1 MTLQRPAHSSTR
13 SRSLSMGASRR
24 AGVPLKAFMLCA
36 LIMITACSLSAQ
48 QKEGIKQIDFT
59 KSTRGYEERIRVT
72 PDSVVVR
79 IENFRAD
86 EKVQQSGRK
95 LAAKEWRALLK
106 TLKNVPLQTIP
117 GLPSPG
123 MQRASDAA
131 LQGTL
136 LVTTTQ
142 QTYAHSFD
150 NEDPNAKL
158 VPLLKAVKA
167 LGASVKHH

>member
-1 MTLQRPAHSSTR
+1 MTLQLHTHSPIGT
-13 SRSLSMGASRR
+13 RSLSIRTPR
-24 AGVPLKAFMLCA
+24 IPKIQFKAFLLSTLMV
-36 LIMITACSLSAQ
+36 MTACSLSAQ
-48 QKEGIKQIDFT
+48 KKDAIKQIDFT

-72 PDSVVVR
+72 PDSVVMR
-79 IENFRAD
+79 IENFRAE

-95 LAAKEWRALLK
+95 LASGEWRALLK
-106 TLKNVPLQTIP
+106 TLKKVPLESIP
-117 GLPSPG
+117 NLPSPG

-136 LVTTTQ
+136 QVTTPQ

-167 LGASVKHH
+167 LVSSGKHH

>member
-1 MTLQRPAHSSTR
+1 MTLQRPAHSPTR
-13 SRSLSMGASRR
+13 SRSLSMGASRS
-24 AGVPLKAFMLCA
+24 AGVPLKAFVLCA
-36 LIMITACSLSAQ
+36 LIMMTAGSLSAQ

-106 TLKNVPLQTIP
+106 TLKNVPFQTIP

-136 LVTTTQ
+136 QVTTTQ

-167 LGASVKHH
+167 LGSSIKHH

>member
-1 MTLQRPAHSSTR
+1 MLLKTFLLCTLVT
-13 SRSLSMGASRR
+13 
-24 AGVPLKAFMLCA
+24 
-36 LIMITACSLSAQ
+36 ITICPLSAQ
-48 QKEGIKQIDFT
+48 QTKTIKQIDFT

-95 LAAKEWRALLK
+95 LTAKEWRALLK
-106 TLKNVPLQTIP
+106 TLKNVPLETIP
-117 GLPSPG
+117 NLPSPG
-123 MQRASDAA
+123 TQRASDAA

-136 LVTTTQ
+136 QVATPQ
-142 QTYAHSFD
+142 QTYPHSFD

-158 VPLLKAVKA
+158 APLLKAVKTLA
-167 LGASVKHH
+167 SSVKHH